1 MLGSPAQGKGSLL
14 WVSRPTSSEAGGGV
28 PATLAWPQEDPSQ
41 QAAPCLSNPL
51 QWRHPRVGEGRHV
64 QEEAALVEPR
74 IAIKTRSPGQGNP
87 RVSEQA
93 QRGLG
98 GHGRGH
104 SCHQF

>member
-1 MLGSPAQGKGSLL
+1 M
-14 WVSRPTSSEAGGGV
+14 
-28 PATLAWPQEDPSQ
+28 
-41 QAAPCLSNPL
+41 
-51 QWRHPRVGEGRHV
+51 GEGRHV